1 MEPSELRNLYEC
13 ERNRLNT
20 LCDKWQ
26 KVLDKTPTKSLNDEN
41 RGKIMAVLGQTRLL
55 LSKKMKQFEDLL
67 SDINNQS
74 EISHPPI
81 TLQDVEGFWELVMIQ
96 VNELYNKFKS
106 LEEGNVPGEGN
117 RVHTPKYRAS
127 PMPRYR

>member
-1 MEPSELRNLYEC
+1 METSELRNLYEC

-26 KVLDKTPTKSLNDEN
+26 KVLDKTPTKSINDEN

-55 LSKKMKQFEDLL
+55 LSKKMKQFEGLL
-67 SDINNQS
+67 SDSNNDS
-74 EISHPPI
+74 EFTHPPI
-81 TLQDVEGFWELVMIQ
+81 TLQDLEGFWELVMIQ
-96 VNELYNKFKS
+96 VNEMYIKFKS

-117 RVHTPKYRAS
+117 RVHTPKNRAS